1 MPCEAETARAR
12 HAQLVERHSGAR
24 LRRSNPRP
32 TALKIER
39 SIALL
44 YFSFTTLTTV
54 GFGDIMPVSGFARM
68 FSVTEA
74 IAGQVILVVLFSRLV
89 GMHVAQSTGGR
100 PAESR
105 SSELE

>member
-1 MPCEAETARAR
+1 M
-12 HAQLVERHSGAR
+12 LDM
-24 LRRSNPRP
+24 LDRSAFSMLDGQIADTHPA
-32 TALKIER
+32 ALKIER

-54 GFGDIMPVSGFARM
+54 GFGDITPVSGFARM

-74 IAGQVILVVLFSRLV
+74 IAGQVILVVLVARLV

-105 SSELE
+105 SSESE